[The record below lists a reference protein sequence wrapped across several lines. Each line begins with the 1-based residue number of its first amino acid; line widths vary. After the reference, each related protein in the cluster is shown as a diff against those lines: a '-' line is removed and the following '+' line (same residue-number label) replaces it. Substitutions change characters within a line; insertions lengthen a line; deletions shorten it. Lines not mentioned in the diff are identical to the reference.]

1 MGLMGTLDTMSL
13 GDLLQWIS
21 TARKS
26 GVVTVAQGKSRLQL
40 AVAGSRI
47 LGSYSNE
54 PPMLLGQFLLSRGK
68 IDEVTLHDALAQ
80 LPANYRDVIT
90 LYELEELPIDEVARR
105 MHRRKGALYMMRARA
120 IERLQA
126 ILGSGGRVS

>member
-54 PPMLLGQFLLSRGK
+54 PPMLLGQFLLSP
-68 IDEVTLHDALAQ
+68 DEARPRHRQVVGQPVHHAQ
-80 LPANYRDVIT
+80 RIT
-90 LYELEELPIDEVARR
+90 GLL
-105 MHRRKGALYMMRARA
+105 
-120 IERLQA
+120 
-126 ILGSGGRVS
+126 